1 MLQEEE
7 NYKKLYK
14 ELKGL
19 TSHIKINNEMQALM
33 IKGDYNDNEQLPKL
47 IEYLQK
53 LKTSL
58 TAGKD
63 EAKGKKQGP
72 SAALLELRYLQY
84 MNA

>member
-1 MLQEEE
+1 
-7 NYKKLYK
+7 
-14 ELKGL
+14 
-19 TSHIKINNEMQALM
+19 M

-72 SAALLELRYLQY
+72 SVALLELRYLQD